1 MPRMDFYFKS
11 IFNFQIIFCK
21 KAKNKI
27 NETRWGMS
35 AVPYFIIIRVNASN
49 LKIKMPIKKEYS
61 LNIYFGRIRLLIILI
76 LKVDAMKI
84 VETNLGNI
92 PLNFLQKEMKRR
104 A

>member
-1 MPRMDFYFKS
+1 
-11 IFNFQIIFCK
+11 
-21 KAKNKI
+21 
-27 NETRWGMS
+27 
-35 AVPYFIIIRVNASN
+35 
-49 LKIKMPIKKEYS
+49 MPIKKEYS